1 MIDYKRLFGGLIV
14 LLLVQWG
21 ANAIITPYVKTISQT
36 ILATALIDY
45 LCSMSLNIFYV
56 PKGYRISAL
65 KTPEFHRQVLTYFLI
80 FFVIS
85 IIQMFM
91 FNG

>member
-1 MIDYKRLFGGLIV
+1 MLDYKRLFGGLIV

-21 ANAIITPYVKTISQT
+21 AEAIIYPYVRTISQA
-36 ILATALIDY
+36 ILATALVDY
-45 LCSMSLNIFYV
+45 LCSLSLNIFYV

-80 FFVIS
+80 FFVVSLIN
-85 IIQMFM
+85 MFL
-91 FNG
+91 F

>member
-14 LLLVQWG
+14 LLLVQWS
-21 ANAIITPYVKTISQT
+21 AEAIIYPYVETISQA
-36 ILATALIDY
+36 ILATALVDY
-45 LCSMSLNIFYV
+45 LCSLSLNIFYV

-80 FFVIS
+80 FFVVSLIN
-85 IIQMFM
+85 MFL
-91 FNG
+91 F